1 MQKSHHPAPKARQVA
16 AAVIGNVLEWYD
28 FIVFGLLTVII
39 SRLFFPTNSQ
49 YASLLL
55 TTATFGVGFFM
66 RPVGGVLLGIYADR
80 KGRKA
85 SLLLII
91 GLMTVA
97 MGMIAF
103 APTYAAIGIAA
114 PLIILLARLLQGF
127 ATGGEFSCATT
138 FLVEIAPPHRRCFY
152 GSWQLFGLGSAVLTG
167 TLLAALVTR
176 GLSPGA
182 LESWGW
188 RIPFL
193 FGLIIGPVGLYIR
206 RHLDETPD
214 FVTMRGAP
222 TESHAFGKTLAA
234 HFKEMVVCLGL
245 SGGPS
250 IQYYLLL
257 VYMPTFANTQLHL
270 PLSAALIAQ
279 SVGLAFLV
287 LLVLLFGAL
296 ADRVGRKPIMTGAFV
311 LYLGLVY
318 PLFWWVHESPS
329 LGHLMTMQIVLC
341 SLLGAFYGPYATVLV
356 EQFPTR
362 IRSTGLAIPYN
373 LGVMVFG
380 GFAQFFVTWLI
391 HATGSPI
398 APVFYM
404 MFGVA
409 IALVSLLFITDPA
422 RASRGQLAVSAPQP
436 VV

>member
-1 MQKSHHPAPKARQVA
+1 M
-16 AAVIGNVLEWYD
+16 
-28 FIVFGLLTVII
+28 
-39 SRLFFPTNSQ
+39 
-49 YASLLL
+49 
-55 TTATFGVGFFM
+55 
-66 RPVGGVLLGIYADR
+66 
-80 KGRKA
+80 
-85 SLLLII
+85 
-91 GLMTVA
+91 
-97 MGMIAF
+97 
-103 APTYAAIGIAA
+103 
-114 PLIILLARLLQGF
+114 
-127 ATGGEFSCATT
+127 
-138 FLVEIAPPHRRCFY
+138 
-152 GSWQLFGLGSAVLTG
+152 FGLGMAVLMG
-167 TLLAALVTR
+167 TLLGALITR
-176 GLSPGA
+176 GLTAQA

-222 TESHAFGKTLAA
+222 TESHAFGTTIAA
-234 HFKEMVVCLGL
+234 HFKKMVVCFGL

-250 IQYYLLL
+250 IQYYVLL

-270 PLSAALIAQ
+270 SLSAALIAQ
-279 SVGLAFLV
+279 SIGLASLV

-296 ADRVGRKPIMTGAFV
+296 ADRVGRKPIMVGAFV
-311 LYLGLVY
+311 LYLGLAY
-318 PLFWWVHESPS
+318 PLFSWVHQSPS
-329 LGHLMTMQIVLC
+329 LGHLMAMQIVLC

-373 LGVMVFG
+373 LGVMLFG

-391 HATGSPI
+391 HLTGSQI

-409 IALVSLLFITDPA
+409 IALVSLLYITDPA
-422 RASRGQLAVSAPQP
+422 REPRGLLDVGAPEP

>member
-1 MQKSHHPAPKARQVA
+1 
-16 AAVIGNVLEWYD
+16 
-28 FIVFGLLTVII
+28 
-39 SRLFFPTNSQ
+39 
-49 YASLLL
+49 
-55 TTATFGVGFFM
+55 
-66 RPVGGVLLGIYADR
+66 
-80 KGRKA
+80 
-85 SLLLII
+85 
-91 GLMTVA
+91 
-97 MGMIAF
+97 
-103 APTYAAIGIAA
+103 
-114 PLIILLARLLQGF
+114 
-127 ATGGEFSCATT
+127 
-138 FLVEIAPPHRRCFY
+138 
-152 GSWQLFGLGSAVLTG
+152 
-167 TLLAALVTR
+167 VTR
-176 GLSPGA
+176 GLTPKA

-222 TESHAFGKTLAA
+222 TESHAFGTTLAE

-250 IQYYLLL
+250 IQFYILL
-257 VYMPTFANTQLHL
+257 VYMPTFANTQLRL

-296 ADRVGRKPIMTGAFV
+296 ADRVGRKPIMIGAFV
-311 LYLGLVY
+311 LYLGLAY
-318 PLFWWVHESPS
+318 PLFSWVHESPS

-391 HATGSPI
+391 HVTGSPI

-422 RASRGQLAVSAPQP
+422 REPRRQLAVSAREP